1 MIKVEIMTIM
11 TMMMMMMVMMMVM
24 VMAVMTVTLKF
35 RLEVE
40 LSVYC
45 QDCHLQDF
53 QRAPWINFY
62 HHYAKL
68 KS

>member
-11 TMMMMMMVMMMVM
+11 TMMTMMMVM
-24 VMAVMTVTLKF
+24 VMVMVVMTVTLKF

-53 QRAPWINFY
+53 LREPKVHLLSSLRW
-62 HHYAKL
+62 
-68 KS
+68 